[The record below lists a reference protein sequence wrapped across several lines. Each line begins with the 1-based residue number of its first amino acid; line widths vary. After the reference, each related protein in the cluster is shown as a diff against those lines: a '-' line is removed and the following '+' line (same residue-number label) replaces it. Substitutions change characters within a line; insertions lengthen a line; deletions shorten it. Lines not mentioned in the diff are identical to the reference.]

1 MKLNKIFVIVAIMVI
16 GMTVSSCDRLDN
28 PVRYAEDLSIS
39 SEGNKYMNQDGQI
52 EMNIGQTI
60 GLIIVMD
67 YYWTPTKA
75 KFTWASS
82 DTSVATVDENGMLKA
97 VGNGTALITA
107 QWTEDPSCQATVE
120 VVVKDEQPD
129 DDGIEAIIGVGD
141 EEVSQDEAEARR
153 FVFGK

>member
-1 MKLNKIFVIVAIMVI
+1 MKRVLRILAIIAMTIVVMA
-16 GMTVSSCDRLDN
+16 SCDKLDN
-28 PVRYAEDLSIS
+28 PVRYAEELSIS
-39 SEGNKYMNQDGQI
+39 GDRNEQGQI
-52 EMNIGQTI
+52 EMMVGMERQ
-60 GLIIVMD
+60 LIIIMD
-67 YYWTPTKA
+67 HYWTPTKDR
-75 KFTWASS
+75 FTWTSS